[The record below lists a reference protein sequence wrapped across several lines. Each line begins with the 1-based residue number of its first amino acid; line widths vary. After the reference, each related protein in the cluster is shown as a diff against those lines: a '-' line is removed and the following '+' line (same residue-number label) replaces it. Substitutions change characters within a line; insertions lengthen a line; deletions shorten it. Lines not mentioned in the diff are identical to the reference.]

1 MTGNERTL
9 ITPPDQPDMSSEAS
23 LTNTKNG
30 QSTIRHD
37 QYDST
42 DIAGVVEELM
52 DHDENIGEKITL
64 SGMNVNKQY
73 LK

>member
-9 ITPPDQPDMSSEAS
+9 ITPPDQPDMSSETN
-23 LTNTKNG
+23 LNNTKNG

-42 DIAGVVEELM
+42 DIAGVV
-52 DHDENIGEKITL
+52 
-64 SGMNVNKQY
+64 
-73 LK
+73 